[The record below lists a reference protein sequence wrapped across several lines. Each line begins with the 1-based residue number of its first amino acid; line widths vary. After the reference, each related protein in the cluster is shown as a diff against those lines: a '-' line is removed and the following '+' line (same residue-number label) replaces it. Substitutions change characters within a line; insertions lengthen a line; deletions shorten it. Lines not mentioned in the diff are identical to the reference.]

1 MTLRLFLVPAL
12 PLLAALGLSLAHRL
26 TASALA
32 AVTGS
37 VALVVTA
44 IVLSLG
50 TPILGGEVLVASV
63 PWIPSASLDLTF
75 YADGLS
81 WLFLLLISGIGTVVI
96 GYAAAYLRQPEGLSR
111 FYAALL
117 LFMAAMLGVVTAGN
131 LLVLV
136 IFWEVTS
143 ISSFLLIG
151 FRDDGAAAR
160 AGAYQALIV
169 TGMGGLALLAGVLV
183 LGQAAGTF
191 DLAELLGR
199 AAEVGALPAAPV
211 ALVLILLGAFTKSAQ
226 VPFHFWLP
234 SAMAAPTPVSAYLHS
249 ATMVK
254 AGIFLL
260 ARLSPLFVGSDL
272 WFYALTGFGTAT
284 MLTGGY
290 GALRQT
296 DLKAL
301 LAYSTISQL
310 GLIVMLLG
318 CSGELAAVAATF
330 HILNHALFKAPL
342 FMAAGIV
349 DHEVGSRDLRQL
361 GGLVSLLPRTALI
374 VAVAGAAMAGVPLL
388 NGFLSKELF
397 YEAML
402 AVSGR
407 GGWGALLPWIAV
419 AGSTLT
425 VAYTLRLLLGAFFGS
440 SRRPAAP
447 AHEAPW
453 PLRLPAEL
461 LVLACIAVGLLPAWL
476 AGDLIDAAATA
487 VVASTVHTH
496 LTLWHGWNMALAM
509 SAIAAAGGGAYYA
522 ALQDPA
528 ADPRAARLRHSAGEL
543 YDLAIVRLLAAGG
556 AVSHLLQGGDLRT
569 YLCRILI
576 VTMAMVLGGIAQSPP
591 AITLLSS
598 TAPLPGAT
606 LLAVLTSAAGVAV
619 AVLNRQ
625 RLPSVI
631 ALAAVGLLVAVY
643 FVWLSAPDLVITQLL
658 VETVSTILIL
668 LVLYFLPRS
677 TPPREPRSRLIIDA
691 GLSLAVGLG
700 VGGVVVAVLGVPFH
714 SISAFHIAESLEQAG
729 GRNVVNVILVDFRGY
744 DTLGEITVLAI
755 AAIGVVALT
764 RSERRAA

>member
-1 MTLRLFLVPAL
+1 MTLRLFLLPAL
-12 PLLAALGLSLAHRL
+12 PLLAALGLSFAHRL
-26 TASALA
+26 AGGALA
-32 AVTGS
+32 AVAAS

-50 TPILGGEVLVASV
+50 APILGGEVLVASV
-63 PWIPSASLDLTF
+63 PWIPSAGLDLSF

-81 WLFLLLISGIGTVVI
+81 WLFLLLISGVGTLVI
-96 GYAAAYLRQPEGLSR
+96 GYAAAYMRQPQGLAR
-111 FYAALL
+111 FYASLL
-117 LFMAAMLGVVTAGN
+117 LFMAAMLGIVTAGN
-131 LLVLV
+131 LLFLV
-136 IFWEVTS
+136 VFWELTS

-151 FRDDGAAAR
+151 FRDDVAAAR

-191 DLAELLGR
+191 DLAELLAR
-199 AAEVGALPAAPV
+199 AAEVGALPAAPA

-272 WFYALTGFGTAT
+272 WFYALTGFGAAT

-361 GGLVSLLPRTALI
+361 GGLVSFLPRTALI
-374 VAVAGAAMAGVPLL
+374 VCVGGAAMTGVPLL

-407 GGWGALLPWIAV
+407 GWWGALLPWIAV

-425 VAYTLRLLLGAFFGS
+425 VAYTLRLILGAFFGG
-440 SRRPAAP
+440 SRRAVPP
-447 AHEAPW
+447 HEAPW
-453 PLRLPAEL
+453 QLRYPAEFL
-461 LVLACIAVGLLPAWL
+461 ILACFVIGVLPAWL
-476 AGDLIDAAATA
+476 AGALVDAAAGA
-487 VVASTVHTH
+487 VVGRVVHAH
-496 LTLWHGWNMALAM
+496 LAVWHGWNLALAM
-509 SAIAAAGGGAYYA
+509 SAVASAGGIAYYA
-522 ALQDPA
+522 ARQDPSG
-528 ADPRAARLRHSAGEL
+528 DPRAARLRHSAGEI
-543 YDLAIVRLLAAGG
+543 YDLGVAQLIATG
-556 AVSHLLQGGDLRT
+556 ASISHYLQGGDLRI
-569 YLCRILI
+569 YVRRVLI
-576 VTMAMVLGGIAQSPP
+576 FTMAMVLPGIALLPP
-591 AITLLSS
+591 TTALLSS
-598 TAPLPGAT
+598 SPSPPGAT
-606 LLAVLTSAAGVAV
+606 LLAVLTSTAALAI
-619 AVLNRQ
+619 AVLNRR

-631 ALAAVGLLVAVY
+631 ALAAVGLLIAVY

-668 LVLYFLPRS
+668 LVLHFLPRPK
-677 TPPREPRSRLIIDA
+677 PPREPRSRLIIDA
-691 GLSLAVGLG
+691 GLSLAVGLC
-700 VGGVVVAVLGVPFH
+700 VGGVVLAVLGVPFD

-764 RSERRAA
+764 RAERRAA